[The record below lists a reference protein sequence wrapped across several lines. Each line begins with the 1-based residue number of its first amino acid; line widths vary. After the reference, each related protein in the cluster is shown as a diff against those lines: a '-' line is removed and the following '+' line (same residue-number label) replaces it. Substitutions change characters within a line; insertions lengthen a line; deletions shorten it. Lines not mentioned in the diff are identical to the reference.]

1 MTFPAVTAPYGLQ
14 PINRIDGMPYAGAIR
29 QIPVAAGFGTAIFNG
44 DTVVINSDG
53 VLVKS
58 TTTDS
63 GNIVGVCVG
72 GQYVNSSGQ
81 TVQGQFI
88 PALASTSTNLALA
101 YVVDD
106 PMALFKVAVV
116 TSGTTM
122 GTAGR
127 TVVGSNLPLVLNAG
141 NTTTDSGNIVGVCLG
156 GQYVNSSGQ
165 TIQGQFIPALAST
178 STNLALAY
186 VVDDPMALFKVAVVT
201 SGTTMGT
208 AGRTVVGSN
217 LPLVLNAG
225 STTTGNS
232 AFAVTLTGAGTTATI
247 PIRVIDVVPETA
259 TAADT
264 YTELLVKINTHQ
276 YNDTTGV

>member
-1 MTFPAVTAPYGLQ
+1 MAYPTVSAPYGLQ

-29 QIPVAAGFGTAIFNG
+29 QIPVAAGFGTAIFDG

-53 VLVKS
+53 YLVKT

-63 GNIVGVCVG
+63 GDIVGVCVG
-72 GQYVNSSGQ
+72 GQYVNSNGQ
-81 TVQGQFI
+81 TIQGQFI
-88 PALASTSTNLALA
+88 PALASTASNLAYA

-127 TVVGSNLPLVLNAG
+127 TVVGSNLPLVLN
-141 NTTTDSGNIVGVCLG
+141 
-156 GQYVNSSGQ
+156 
-165 TIQGQFIPALAST
+165 P
-178 STNLALAY
+178 
-186 VVDDPMALFKVAVVT
+186 
-201 SGTTMGT
+201 
-208 AGRTVVGSN
+208 
-217 LPLVLNAG
+217 G

-232 AFAVTLTGAGTTATI
+232 AFAVTLTGAGTTAAI

-259 TAADT
+259 TGADACR
-264 YTELLVKINTHQ
+264 ELLVKINNHQ

>member
-1 MTFPAVTAPYGLQ
+1 MTFPAVTAPYGLE

-44 DTVVINSDG
+44 DTVLINSDG
-53 VLVKS
+53 VLIKS

-63 GNIVGVCVG
+63 GNIVGVCLG

-141 NTTTDSGNIVGVCLG
+141 NTTT
-156 GQYVNSSGQ
+156 
-165 TIQGQFIPALAST
+165 
-178 STNLALAY
+178 
-186 VVDDPMALFKVAVVT
+186 
-201 SGTTMGT
+201 
-208 AGRTVVGSN
+208 
-217 LPLVLNAG
+217 
-225 STTTGNS
+225 GNS

-259 TAADT
+259 TGADAFR
-264 YTELLVKINTHQ
+264 ELLVKINTHQ
-276 YNDTTGV
+276 YNNTTGV

>member
-1 MTFPAVTAPYGLQ
+1 MAYPTVSAPYGLQ

-29 QIPVAAGFGTAIFNG
+29 QIPVAAGFGTAIFDG

-53 VLVKS
+53 FLVKS

-63 GNIVGVCVG
+63 GNIVGVCLG
-72 GQYVNSSGQ
+72 GQYVNSNGQ
-81 TVQGQFI
+81 TVQGQYI
-88 PALASTSTNLALA
+88 PALASTASNLAYA

-141 NTTTDSGNIVGVCLG
+141 NTN
-156 GQYVNSSGQ
+156 
-165 TIQGQFIPALAST
+165 
-178 STNLALAY
+178 
-186 VVDDPMALFKVAVVT
+186 
-201 SGTTMGT
+201 
-208 AGRTVVGSN
+208 
-217 LPLVLNAG
+217 
-225 STTTGNS
+225 TGNS

-247 PIRVIDVVPETA
+247 PVRVIDVVPETA
-259 TAADT
+259 TGADAFR
-264 YTELLVKINTHQ
+264 ELLVKINTHQ
-276 YNDTTGV
+276 YNNTTGV

>member
-1 MTFPAVTAPYGLQ
+1 MAYPTVSAPYGLE
-14 PINRIDGMPYAGAIR
+14 PINRIDGMPYAGAFR

-44 DTVVINSDG
+44 DTVQINSDG
-53 VLVKS
+53 YLIKS
-58 TTTDS
+58 TTTNS
-63 GNIVGVCVG
+63 GTIVGVCMG

-81 TVQGQFI
+81 TVQAQYI
-88 PALASTSTNLALA
+88 PASISTATNLAYA
-101 YVVDD
+101 YVIDD

-127 TVVGSNLPLVLNAG
+127 T
-141 NTTTDSGNIVGVCLG
+141 IVG
-156 GQYVNSSGQ
+156 
-165 TIQGQFIPALAST
+165 
-178 STNLALAY
+178 TN
-186 VVDDPMALFKVAVVT
+186 VA
-201 SGTTMGT
+201 
-208 AGRTVVGSN
+208 
-217 LPLVLNAG
+217 LVLNAG
-225 STTTGNS
+225 STTTGVS

-247 PIRVIDVVPETA
+247 PVRVIDVVPETA

>member
-1 MTFPAVTAPYGLQ
+1 MAYPTVSAPYGLQ

-29 QIPVAAGFGTAIFNG
+29 QIPVAAGFGTAIFDG

-53 VLVKS
+53 YLVKS

-63 GNIVGVCVG
+63 GNIVGVCMG

-127 TVVGSNLPLVLNAG
+127 TVVGSNLALVLNAG
-141 NTTTDSGNIVGVCLG
+141 N
-156 GQYVNSSGQ
+156 
-165 TIQGQFIPALAST
+165 
-178 STNLALAY
+178 
-186 VVDDPMALFKVAVVT
+186 
-201 SGTTMGT
+201 
-208 AGRTVVGSN
+208 
-217 LPLVLNAG
+217 
-225 STTTGNS
+225 TTTGNS
-232 AFAVTLTGAGTTATI
+232 AFAVTLTGAGTTATL

-264 YTELLVKINTHQ
+264 FTELLVKINTHQ
-276 YNDTTGV
+276 YNNTTGV